1 MSDKKP
7 SPDAAGAEAAWLA
20 RVARH
25 RLDAFGPHCVK
36 LGLKPKAQ
44 RFLFLRHGETQG
56 NHLKIFQHAEIEL
69 NESGLAQAAEAAAI
83 LKDAGVRRI
92 VASNM
97 TRAWQTA
104 EIVGRTIGL
113 APIPEPGLRERWFGD
128 LVGTTNEHMDWSY
141 DPPNGDPLEEFCR
154 RTCEAV
160 SKALESPEPTLL
172 VGHGGIL
179 YVLAHSLRVKLREEM
194 TRNATPL
201 MFEYSGEAWHATPYG
216 ETMVARSG
224 NIGW

>member
-1 MSDKKP
+1 MSEANP
-7 SPDAAGAEAAWLA
+7 SSDAAGAEAAWLA

-36 LGLKPKAQ
+36 LGLKPRAQ

-69 NESGLAQAAEAAAI
+69 NDAGLAQAAEAAAI
-83 LKDAGVRRI
+83 LKDCGARRI
-92 VASNM
+92 IASTM

-104 EIVGRTIGL
+104 EIVGRTL
-113 APIPEPGLRERWFGD
+113 ELKPIPEPGLRERWFGD

-160 SKALESPEPTLL
+160 SKALESTEPTVL

-179 YVLAHSLRVKLREEM
+179 YVLAHSLGVKLREEM

-201 MFEYSGEAWHATPYG
+201 VFECSGEAWHARPYS
-216 ETMVARSG
+216 EVALARSG